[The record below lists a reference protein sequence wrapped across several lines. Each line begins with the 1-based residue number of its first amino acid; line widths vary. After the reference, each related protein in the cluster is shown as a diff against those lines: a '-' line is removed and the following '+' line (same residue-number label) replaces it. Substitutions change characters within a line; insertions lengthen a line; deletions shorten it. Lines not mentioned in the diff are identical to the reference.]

1 MCLWNI
7 PKNHVLCVSVAARN
21 FQDLLLS
28 WNGEMGSVRMKWILS
43 FEGPLPKDFYPKGD
57 LFLIIDNQSTT
68 IFQMKNPITYHFQN
82 VFCFFELTEGKG
94 RSHLPR
100 RDFKSHGCNGNES
113 SMLYRVL
120 CWLSSPQLRGGG
132 PLRPPRGRRRFC
144 EKGVIR
150 TCGPRRSP
158 IWVFPKIGKR
168 PQIIHF

>member
-1 MCLWNI
+1 MPLEYSKESC
-7 PKNHVLCVSVAARN
+7 PLCVRSRKKLPGLAPE
-21 FQDLLLS
+21 LK
-28 WNGEMGSVRMKWILS
+28 WGNGQR

-120 CWLSSPQLRGGG
+120 C
-132 PLRPPRGRRRFC
+132 
-144 EKGVIR
+144 
-150 TCGPRRSP
+150 
-158 IWVFPKIGKR
+158 
-168 PQIIHF
+168 